1 MLLRVTERCR
11 RHSTRPLI
19 LHSLGYI
26 TLRDVAEL
34 KDSGAAPAGGLPGG
48 AHCSELV
55 TPPRTCVF
63 AAESK
68 PLHKD
73 WLLHLRRVPQ
83 ASQLTGE
90 QRLSGLTKEALLA
103 KRGPLVKNWKSR
115 WIALRN
121 GKLQ

>member
-1 MLLRVTERCR
+1 MLPRLA
-11 RHSTRPLI
+11 SRPQ
-19 LHSLGYI
+19 YV
-26 TLRDVAEL
+26 TLRDVTEL
-34 KDSGAAPAGGLPGG
+34 KDSSEASAGGLPSD
-48 AHCSELV
+48 AHCFELV
-55 TPPRTCVF
+55 TPSRTWVF

-73 WLLHLRRVPQ
+73 WLLHLRRVHQ